1 MSGLP
6 AMNGLDARQLSV
18 LRSELDRLKGEALA
32 GVRRSA
38 GELKEED
45 ADLFRDGG
53 VTGDGALAEA
63 EFERDVA
70 GAGQVRAALAAIVA
84 AEGRLAAGDYGLC
97 EDCGDVIG
105 FARLEAQPAASR
117 CVRCQEKAEKRGG
130 PAHFPG

>member
-1 MSGLP
+1 MSGP
-6 AMNGLDARQLSV
+6 VAMNGLDAGQVSR
-18 LRSELDRLKGEALA
+18 LRAELERLKREALA
-32 GVRRSA
+32 GVRRAA

-70 GAGQVRAALAAIVA
+70 GAGQVRAALTAIVA
-84 AEGRLAAGDYGLC
+84 AEGRLATGDYGLC
-97 EDCGDVIG
+97 EDCGAAIG
-105 FARLEAQPAASR
+105 HARLEAQPAASR
-117 CVRCQEKAEKRGG
+117 CVRCQELAEKRGG

>member
-1 MSGLP
+1 MSGP
-6 AMNGLDARQLSV
+6 VAMNGLDARQVSR
-18 LRSELDRLKGEALA
+18 LRGELERLKREALA
-32 GVRRSA
+32 GVRRAA

-70 GAGQVRAALAAIVA
+70 GAGQVRAALTAIVA
-84 AEGRLAAGDYGLC
+84 AEGRLATGDYGLC
-97 EDCGDVIG
+97 EDCGAAIG
-105 FARLEAQPAASR
+105 YARLEAHPAASR
-117 CVRCQEKAEKRGG
+117 CVRCQEQAEMRGG

>member
-1 MSGLP
+1 
-6 AMNGLDARQLSV
+6 MNGLDDRQVSQ
-18 LRSELDRLKGEALA
+18 LRAELERLRREALA
-32 GVRRSA
+32 GVRRAA

-84 AEGRLAAGDYGLC
+84 AEARLKAGDYGLC
-97 EDCGDVIG
+97 MDCGEVIG
-105 FARLEAQPAASR
+105 YARLEAQPAASR
-117 CVRCQEKAEKRGG
+117 CVRCQELAEKRGG
-130 PAHFPG
+130 PSLFSG

>member
-1 MSGLP
+1 MGKP
-6 AMNGLDARQLSV
+6 AAMNGLDARQVGL
-18 LRSELDRLKGEALA
+18 LQEELQRLKRDALA
-32 GVRRSA
+32 GVRRAA

-70 GAGQVRAALAAIVA
+70 GAAQVRSALTAIVA
-84 AEGRLAAGDYGLC
+84 AEGRLSSGEYGLC

-105 FARLEAQPAASR
+105 YARLAAQPAASR
-117 CVRCQEKAEKRGG
+117 CVRCQELAEKRGG
-130 PAHFPG
+130 PARFPG